1 MKTLLLGAL
10 ASVAAHA
17 QSEHVPPDP
26 PQSQPAHMSYER
38 MVELMQMDDTAR
50 FGRVMVN
57 HAEWRAAEGAFGLQ
71 AQAYYGG
78 DYHKAWL
85 KTEGDFIDGDIE
97 HASAELLWDRV
108 IARWWSLQAGVRHDF
123 GIGASRDWLAVGIS
137 GLAPH
142 WLELEATVYAGEQ
155 GRTALHLRVDYELL
169 ITQRL
174 VLQPEVETY
183 VYGKEDRERRLGS
196 GVSQAKLGVRLR
208 YEIKREI
215 APYVGVE
222 WVRRFGDTADLAA
235 DENELG
241 AVAGLR
247 IWF

>member
-1 MKTLLLGAL
+1 MKALLLGVL
-10 ASVAAHA
+10 ASVTAHA

-26 PQSQPAHMSYER
+26 PQSLPAHVSYER

-57 HAEWRAAEGAFGLQ
+57 HAEWRTADDAFGLQ

-85 KTEGDFIDGDIE
+85 KTEADIE
-97 HASAELLWDRV
+97 GGNLEHANVELLWDRV
-108 IARWWSLQAGVRHDF
+108 IARWWSLQAGLRHDF
-123 GIGASRDWLAVGIS
+123 GTGPSRDWLALGIS

-142 WLELEATVYAGEQ
+142 WFEVEATLYAGEE

-169 ITQRL
+169 LTQKL
-174 VLQPEVETY
+174 VLQPAVETY
-183 VYGKEDRERRLGS
+183 AYGKEDRERQLGS
-196 GVSQAKLGVRLR
+196 GVSQVKLGLRLR

-222 WVRRFGDTADLAA
+222 WVRRFGDTADRAG
-235 DENELG
+235 DEDEVG
-241 AVAGLR
+241 AVVGLR